1 MEPGVGPKSEIRLYR
16 ALKMTGVNSMK
27 RVLIGALTAVALS
40 VSPFAL
46 TAAVAAGDQS
56 AEVASSERL
65 QHWASDH
72 RAMMDAR
79 LGGMKEALKPTAAQY
94 PLWEVFEDAV
104 HNADKARTDDMR
116 EMMQNRER
124 MSPVERLDTMAGR
137 MGRRAAEVKS
147 IAAAAK
153 PFYASLD
160 DTQKRN
166 FAMLGREMLTTGG
179 GPMWEDT
186 AGDAG
191 GTWLPAHWDWM
202 Q

>member
-1 MEPGVGPKSEIRLYR
+1 
-16 ALKMTGVNSMK
+16 MK

-46 TAAVAAGDQS
+46 RAAAAAGDQS
-56 AEVASSERL
+56 AEAANSERT
-65 QHWASDH
+65 QHWAFDH

-94 PLWEVFEDAV
+94 PLWEVFESAV
-104 HNADKARTDDMR
+104 RNADNARMDDLR
-116 EMMQNRER
+116 EMTETRER
-124 MSPVERLDTMAGR
+124 PSPVERLDAVAGR
-137 MGRRAAEVKS
+137 LGRRAAEVKS

-166 FAMLGREMLTTGG
+166 FAMLGHEMLATGG
-179 GPMWEDT
+179 GPMWEDS

-191 GTWLPAHWDWM
+191 GTWVPPNWDWM
-202 Q
+202 K

>member
-1 MEPGVGPKSEIRLYR
+1 
-16 ALKMTGVNSMK
+16 MK

-46 TAAVAAGDQS
+46 RAAVAAGDQS
-56 AEVASSERL
+56 AEAAHSGRM

-79 LGGMKEALKPTAAQY
+79 LGGMKEALKPTANQY
-94 PLWEVFEDAV
+94 PLWETFEEAV
-104 HNADKARTDDMR
+104 RNADKARTDDMR
-116 EMMQNRER
+116 EMIQNRER
-124 MSPVERLDTMAGR
+124 MSPVERLDAVADRMA
-137 MGRRAAEVKS
+137 RRAAELKTIS
-147 IAAAAK
+147 GAAK

-160 DTQKRN
+160 DAQRRN
-166 FAMLGREMLTTGG
+166 FAMLGREMLTA
-179 GPMWEDT
+179 GPTWEDSG
-186 AGDAG
+186 GDAG

>member
-1 MEPGVGPKSEIRLYR
+1 
-16 ALKMTGVNSMK
+16 MK
-27 RVLIGALTAVALS
+27 RVLIGVLTAVALS

-56 AEVASSERL
+56 AEAASSERL

-79 LGGMKEALKPTAAQY
+79 LGGMKEALKPTANQY
-94 PLWEVFEDAV
+94 PLWEAFEDAV
-104 HNADKARTDDMR
+104 RNADKARTDDMR

-124 MSPVERLDTMAGR
+124 MSPVERLDATADR
-137 MGRRAAEVKS
+137 MGRRAAEVKA
-147 IAAAAK
+147 IAARAK

-166 FAMLGREMLTTGG
+166 FAMLGREMLTRGG
-179 GPMWEDT
+179 GPMWEDS

>member
-1 MEPGVGPKSEIRLYR
+1 
-16 ALKMTGVNSMK
+16 MK

-40 VSPFAL
+40 ISPFAL
-46 TAAVAAGDQS
+46 TAAAAAGDQA
-56 AEVASSERL
+56 AEAPSSERA
-65 QHWASDH
+65 QHWAADH

-94 PLWEVFEDAV
+94 PLWEVFETAV
-104 HNADKARTDDMR
+104 RNADTTRMDDARETT
-116 EMMQNRER
+116 QNRER
-124 MSPVERLDTMAGR
+124 VSPVERLDAMAGR

-147 IAAAAK
+147 IAEAAK

-179 GPMWEDT
+179 GPMWEEF
-186 AGDAG
+186 G
-191 GTWLPAHWDWM
+191 GRPAVLGC
-202 Q
+202 QRIGIG